1 MGRRLRALA
10 AIGLALAA
18 AAGAAGCGGS
28 GPSTTAAPT
37 PTAPPALPVTVPV
50 PPSAGPELARY
61 RTAVA
66 LAEAALQRFGTALEG
81 RDGGLP
87 EAEDLRSAV
96 DGLDRALSRVGALQ
110 LDDAAV
116 KARRDRFV
124 EAGAAL
130 VGVLTA
136 YTDDVE
142 ADRLSE
148 ANGRSSQINA
158 ALLDFAVAARA

>member
-1 MGRRLRALA
+1 MTGSRRRIA
-10 AIGLALAA
+10 AIGIALATA
-18 AAGAAGCGGS
+18 AVAGGCGGS

-66 LAEAALQRFGTALEG
+66 LAERALQRFGTALEG

-96 DGLDRALSRVGALQ
+96 DGLDRALARVGALR
-110 LDDAAV
+110 LVNAAV
-116 KARRDRFV
+116 KARRDRFL

-130 VGVLTA
+130 VGVLSA
-136 YTDDVE
+136 YTDDVA
-142 ADRLSE
+142 ADRLGE
-148 ANGRSSQINA
+148 ANARSSEINA